1 MVFCCRIDSCASCPM
16 KVVANCWSPKIK
28 IVFLLGQNDA
38 CRIECLL
45 DMFAVDAAIHAEI
58 PDDSCV
64 VTGVKPAWSA
74 GRLLSIQNVNS

>member
-1 MVFCCRIDSCASCPM
+1 M
-16 KVVANCWSPKIK
+16 KVVANSWSPKIK

-38 CRIECLL
+38 FRIECLL

-64 VTGVKPAWSA
+64 MTAVTPAWSA

>member
-1 MVFCCRIDSCASCPM
+1 M
-16 KVVANCWSPKIK
+16 KVVANSWSPKIK

-38 CRIECLL
+38 FRIECLL

-64 VTGVKPAWSA
+64 MTGVTPAWSA